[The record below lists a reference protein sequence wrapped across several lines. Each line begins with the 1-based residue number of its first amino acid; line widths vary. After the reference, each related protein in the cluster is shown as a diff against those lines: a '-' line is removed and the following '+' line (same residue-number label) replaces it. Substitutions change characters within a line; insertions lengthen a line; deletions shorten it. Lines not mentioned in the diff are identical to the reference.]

1 MIRNIFGMTT
11 ADVRK
16 QQDEQLQRL
25 SEEISRTQ
33 GTNPLV
39 ASVGTGIGAGL
50 AKGLMSRLGF
60 EDPAMEE
67 ARLNEERMEQLKGQL
82 SQADMSNPQDVAALA
97 NVYAGLGDLQT
108 AASLINLSQNLTPKA
123 EKVSGVKTM
132 YDNAGNPVNIVDVNG
147 TQYAIIDGQRVRV
160 DLYGGNLLDK
170 PPEKVKADLPTM
182 GSSSQRDFVSSY
194 LSTAGYDI
202 GEEDELSAI
211 SYNVANDLQERR
223 EEYKRLFDAGKTTE
237 PWIGDDVAVQAI
249 LNQYQRDKKLT
260 PKQSLFGAPTWSYSL
275 NATPEQ
281 KQQTTNQPLVPQ
293 QPEAVEVEVEP
304 SIVLSALRRRESRKQ
319 AVERR
324 RIIEE
329 EKQADLAERKRKALL
344 LRGKN
349 RSQ

>member
-1 MIRNIFGMTT
+1 MIRSIFGLTT
-11 ADVRK
+11 EDVRGQQLK
-16 QQDEQLQRL
+16 QQQAIAQQFAKQ
-25 SEEISRTQ
+25 TGANQ
-33 GTNPLV
+33 AV
-39 ASVGTGIGAGL
+39 ASIGTAIGAGL
-50 AKGLMSRLGF
+50 GRGLMSRLGF

-67 ARLNEERMEQLKGQL
+67 ARLNEERMEQFKRQLGQT
-82 SQADMSNPQDVAALA
+82 DMSNPQDVAALA
-97 NVYAGLGDLQT
+97 NVYAEFGDLQT

-281 KQQTTNQPLVPQ
+281 KQQTTNQPLVKQ
-293 QPEAVEVEVEP
+293 QPEAVEVEP
-304 SIVLSALRRRESRKQ
+304 SIGSSASRRRRSREQ
-319 AVERR
+319 AAERR
-324 RIIEE
+324 RITEE
-329 EKQADLAERKRKALL
+329 EEQADLAERKRKAK
-344 LRGKN
+344 LRGRN

>member
-50 AKGLMSRLGF
+50 ARGLMGRLGV

-67 ARLNEERMEQLKGQL
+67 ASLNEQRMEKLKQQL
-82 SQADMSNPQDVAALA
+82 SQTDMSNPQDVAELA
-97 NVYAGLGDLQT
+97 NVYDGFNDLQT
-108 AASLINLSQNLTPKA
+108 AASLIDLSQKLTPKA
-123 EKVSGVKTM
+123 EEVSDVKTM
-132 YDNAGNPVNIVDVNG
+132 YDNAGNPVNLVDVNG
-147 TQYAIIDGQRVRV
+147 TQYAMVDGQRVRV
-160 DLYGGNLLDK
+160 DLYEGNLLDK
-170 PPEKVKADLPTM
+170 PPKKAEADLPTM
-182 GSSSQRDFVSSY
+182 GSSQQRDFVSSY

-202 GEEDELSAI
+202 GDEDELSAI

-237 PWIGDDVAVQAI
+237 PWIGDDVAVQGI

-260 PKQSLFGAPTWSYSL
+260 PKQSFFGAPTWSYSL
-275 NATPEQ
+275 NATQEQ
-281 KQQTTNQPLVPQ
+281 EQQTTTKPLVPQ
-293 QPEAVEVEVEP
+293 QLEEQEEVKP
-304 SIVLSALRRRESRKQ
+304 TIGSSASRRKSSREQ
-319 AVERR
+319 A
-324 RIIEE
+324 
-329 EKQADLAERKRKALL
+329 AERKRIAEEKRQAAIAERRAKGN
-344 LRGKN
+344 LRGRN